1 MIWNEQYECMEREKL
16 GQVQSRR
23 LVDLVGRLY
32 AKVPFYREKMDE
44 KGIKPASIAGIADIA
59 RLPFLTKDD
68 MRQVY
73 PYGLLA
79 VEQSEIVEVHT
90 SSGTTGKPVVD
101 AYTRADIDLW
111 SEVMARTLSMGGTSQ
126 DDIVHNGYGYGLFTG
141 GLGVHY
147 GARLIGATVI
157 PISGGNTQRQLTVMQ
172 DFQSTVLT
180 CTPSYALYLAEA
192 GRERGIDFS
201 KLALRVGF
209 FGAEPWSAEMRKEIE
224 ANLHLQ
230 ALDIYGLTEI
240 IGPGVA
246 QECSYQDGL
255 HIFEDHFYPEI
266 VDPETGE
273 ILPDGKEGE
282 LVITT
287 LSKEGTPVLR
297 YRTRDITYLIHE
309 PCRCGRTSVRMHR
322 LLGRTDDMLIIRGV
336 NVFPS
341 QIEEV
346 LLQVEGIEPHYQI
359 LIDRKGML
367 DSIEVQVEMHEKIFS
382 DEIKNLEKIE
392 KNISQTLYSALGI
405 HTRVKLVEPKSIP
418 RSEGKAKRVID
429 RRKL

>member
-1 MIWNEQYECMEREKL
+1 
-16 GQVQSRR
+16 
-23 LVDLVGRLY
+23 
-32 AKVPFYREKMDE
+32 
-44 KGIKPASIAGIADIA
+44 
-59 RLPFLTKDD
+59 
-68 MRQVY
+68 
-73 PYGLLA
+73 
-79 VEQSEIVEVHT
+79 
-90 SSGTTGKPVVD
+90 
-101 AYTRADIDLW
+101 
-111 SEVMARTLSMGGTSQ
+111 
-126 DDIVHNGYGYGLFTG
+126 
-141 GLGVHY
+141 
-147 GARLIGATVI
+147 
-157 PISGGNTQRQLTVMQ
+157 MQ
-172 DFQSTVLT
+172 DFQATVLT

-209 FGAEPWSAEMRKEIE
+209 FGAEPWSDEMRKEIE
-224 ANLHLQ
+224 ANLHIQ

-266 VDPETGE
+266 IDPETGE
-273 ILPDGKEGE
+273 VLPDGKEGE

-297 YRTRDITYLIHE
+297 CRTRDITCLAHE

-346 LLQVEGIEPHYQI
+346 LLQVERIEPHYQT
-359 LIDRKGML
+359 LIDRQGRL
-367 DSIEVQVEMHEKIFS
+367 DSIEVQVEMHEKI
-382 DEIKNLEKIE
+382 
-392 KNISQTLYSALGI
+392 NIRALSLADTTDFGVLRL
-405 HTRVKLVEPKSIP
+405 HCEQCRKMLPGP
-418 RSEGKAKRVID
+418 EGK
-429 RRKL
+429 

>member
-16 GQVQSRR
+16 GRVQSRR

-44 KGIKPASIAGIADIA
+44 KGIKPASIAGIADIV

-392 KNISQTLYSALGI
+392 KNIRQTLYSALGI